1 MEIYVH
7 YRKFGKHIKVKKKKV
22 VVGGRISNQIAQNKT
37 FITILVYFL
46 PILFLCMVYTVTLCK

>member
-7 YRKFGKHIKVKKKKV
+7 YRKFGKHIKVKKKV
-22 VVGGRISNQIAQNKT
+22 VVGGRISNQIAQSKT

-46 PILFLCMVYTVTLCK
+46 PILFLCMVYRVTLCK